1 MNPSELIDNYIAG
14 LADWRGSILSHFR
27 AIIRDTD
34 PEMLEEW
41 KWMGTPTWSHNGI
54 VAIANAHKN
63 KVKVT
68 FAQGANLPDPNNVF
82 NNGLEG
88 NRWRAIDIFENDQV
102 DEPALRTLIR
112 AAITL
117 NTLKT
122 KDKTRT
128 KSDKLGKKRI

>member
-14 LADWRGSILSHFR
+14 LTDWRGSALSHLR

-34 PEMLEEW
+34 PELLEEW

-68 FAQGANLPDPNNVF
+68 FAQGANLPDPSKLF
-82 NNGLEG
+82 NNGLGG
-88 NRWRAIDIFENDQV
+88 NRWRAIDIYEGDQV
-102 DEPALRTLIR
+102 DEPALRILIR

-117 NTLKT
+117 NTRKE

-128 KSDKLGKKRI
+128 KSDKPSKKRI

>member
-1 MNPSELIDNYIAG
+1 
-14 LADWRGSILSHFR
+14 
-27 AIIRDTD
+27 
-34 PEMLEEW
+34 
-41 KWMGTPTWSHNGI
+41 MGTPTWSHNGI

>member
-14 LADWRGSILSHFR
+14 LTDWRGSTLSHLR

-68 FAQGANLPDPNNVF
+68 FAQGASLPDPNKVF

-88 NRWRAIDIFENDQV
+88 NRWRAIDIFEGSKV
-102 DEPALRTLIR
+102 DEPALRALIR
-112 AAITL
+112 AAIAQ

-122 KDKTRT
+122 KDKAQR
-128 KSDKLGKKRI
+128 KSAQPRKQRV

>member
-14 LADWRGSILSHFR
+14 LTDWRGSTLSHLR

-68 FAQGANLPDPNNVF
+68 FAQGANLPDPSNVF
-82 NNGLEG
+82 NNGLGG
-88 NRWRAIDIFENDQV
+88 NRWRAIDIYEGDQV
-102 DEPALRTLIR
+102 DGPALRTLIR

-117 NTLKT
+117 NTLKA
-122 KDKTRT
+122 KDKTPT
-128 KSDKLGKKRI
+128 KSDKPSKKRI

>member
-14 LADWRGSILSHFR
+14 LTDWRGSILSHFR

>member
-1 MNPSELIDNYIAG
+1 MNASELIDRYIAG
-14 LADWRGSILSHFR
+14 LTDWRGSTLSQLR

-54 VAIANAHKN
+54 VAIANAHKT

-68 FAQGANLPDPNNVF
+68 FAQGANLPDPSNVF
-82 NNGLEG
+82 NNGLGG
-88 NRWRAIDIFENDQV
+88 NRWRAIDIFEGDQV

-117 NTLKT
+117 NTLKA
-122 KDKTRT
+122 KDKIRT
-128 KSDKLGKKRI
+128 KSDKPSKKRI